1 MTEQDKKAVSDRNKI
16 IIRTSIIGILTNVF
30 LAGFKALVGLL
41 SHSISVT
48 LDAVNNFSD
57 AVSSIVTIIG
67 TKLAN
72 RKPDKEHPLGHG
84 RIEYIAAMVVAAL
97 VIYAGI
103 TAGIESVKKI
113 VNPEK
118 AEYTVVSFVIIGV
131 AVIVKII
138 LGTYV
143 KSQGKKTHSGALEA
157 SGKDALFDAIL
168 SGSVLVGAI
177 ISYFT
182 RFNPEPYLG
191 VVIALFIFKAGL
203 EMMSETLDFILGK
216 RVDSELTTK
225 IKETVCSVEGVRGAY
240 DLMVNNYGPDRN
252 YASVHIELP
261 DTMTVE
267 EVDVLTREI
276 EKRVYTETGVIM
288 VGVGVYSYNT
298 KDNEAAGIRNE
309 VSEIILA
316 NEWALQMH
324 GFYIDLQ
331 KKTMRFDVVLSFDI
345 GQKEGLEILYK
356 ELGEK
361 YPDYSITITPDVD
374 ITD

>member
-1 MTEQDKKAVSDRNKI
+1 MTEQGKKAVSDRNKI
-16 IIRTSIIGILTNVF
+16 IIQTSIIGILTNVF

-276 EKRVYTETGVIM
+276 EKKVYTETGVIM

-345 GQKEGLEILYK
+345 GQKEGLDILYK
-356 ELGEK
+356 ELGDK

>member
-225 IKETVCSVEGVRGAY
+225 IKETICNVEGIRGAY

-276 EKRVYTETGVIM
+276 EKKVYTETGVIM

-298 KDNEAAGIRNE
+298 KDNEAAEIRNE

>member
-191 VVIALFIFKAGL
+191 VVISLFIFKAGL

-225 IKETVCSVEGVRGAY
+225 IKETICSVEGVRGAY

-276 EKRVYTETGVIM
+276 EKKVYTETGVIM

-298 KDNEAAGIRNE
+298 KDNEAAEIRNE

>member
-225 IKETVCSVEGVRGAY
+225 IKETICSVEGVRGAY

-276 EKRVYTETGVIM
+276 EKKVYTETGVIM

-298 KDNEAAGIRNE
+298 KDNEAAEIRNE